1 MGEMPVEQY
10 QAAQADGYGDEEDD
24 APMKISDDQAAE
36 DRPEH
41 GADQARHGDE
51 AHGAD
56 ELGFGKGADHGEP
69 SYGDHHP
76 AAAALQH
83 PDGHQ
88 PVHAGPDPAA
98 KAPHGEDA
106 HPRSK

>member
-24 APMKISDDQAAE
+24 APMKISDDQTAE

-41 GADQARHGDE
+41 GADQTRHGDE

-56 ELGFGKGADHGEP
+56 ELGFGKAADHDEPTYGE
-69 SYGDHHP
+69 HHS

-83 PDGHQ
+83 AAGHEPVEGDPDAAEKRPDG
-88 PVHAGPDPAA
+88 D
-98 KAPHGEDA
+98 DA
-106 HPRSK
+106 DLVG